1 MLSLADSFIFLYNHR
16 TDIQQ
21 AAIALAQKTVKV
33 STDIILHNVT
43 QVAVRTVIT
52 FVICELNK

>member
-1 MLSLADSFIFLYNHR
+1 MLSLADSFIFLYNNR
-16 TDIQQ
+16 SDIQQ
-21 AAIALAQKTVKV
+21 AAIALAQKTIKV

-43 QVAVRTVIT
+43 QVAVRTVIA